1 MYLTTK
7 KYPFH
12 EFEKTQNTTCCTTM
26 NKPFYEK
33 IDYAI

>member
-12 EFEKTQNTTCCTTM
+12 EFEKTQNTTCTTM